1 MDGRETGFAED
12 ATRAGYP
19 DASTEWL
26 QQIRGLQTNM
36 GAMGLGDQGQSY
48 LRLPG
53 PDGRMGGALGE
64 DLSLLCTYTAQTGG
78 VIYGFTRCLCVH

>member
-19 DASTEWL
+19 DASAEWL

-36 GAMGLGDQGQSY
+36 GAMGIGDQGQSY

-53 PDGRMGGALGE
+53 PDGRMAGALGE
-64 DLSLLCTYTAQTGG
+64 DVSLLCIYTPQKIG
-78 VIYGFTRCLCVH
+78 VMRSSMRLLGF